1 MPYKEAFKKFETFF
15 RKFKN
20 NINDPDHVGPLI
32 NVNTTK
38 GESWKELKEGFFR
51 VCCKTMHIDVDWQD
65 NSDSFEWKQIELQKF
80 SMQSIL
86 NLLVQ

>member
-1 MPYKEAFKKFETFF
+1 MPYREAFKKFETFF

-32 NVNTTK
+32 NVNATK
-38 GESWKELKEGFFR
+38 GESWKGPKEGFFR
-51 VCCKTMHIDVDWQD
+51 VHCKRMHINVDSQD
-65 NSDSFEWKQIELQKF
+65 NLGLFEWKRIGSQKS

-86 NLLVQ
+86 NSLVQ